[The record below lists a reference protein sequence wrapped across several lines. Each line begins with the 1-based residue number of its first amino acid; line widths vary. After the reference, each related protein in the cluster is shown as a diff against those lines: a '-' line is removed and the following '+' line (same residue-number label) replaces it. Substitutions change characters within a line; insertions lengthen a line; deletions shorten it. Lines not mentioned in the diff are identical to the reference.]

1 MEQKEKIKYQR
12 NCLLGALGAALLIVG
27 DLCISIVPASPAD
40 KGLYVRGAYLSEHIG
55 REQAIA
61 YVDDYY
67 NLLFPAVSIA
77 YIPTALLML
86 TSLISLLAGRTVM
99 KRSMI
104 VFHIITWQLIFVL
117 IPDIRQAM
125 GADISTLDYVFSQ
138 ASGNTACL
146 IWLVASFV
154 YSKRNSN

>member
-1 MEQKEKIKYQR
+1 MV
-12 NCLLGALGAALLIVG
+12 ASAATLHFLVG
-27 DLCISIVPASPAD
+27 TLAYWVT
-40 KGLYVRGAYLSEHIG
+40 YLSEHIG

-67 NLLFPAVSIA
+67 NLLFPAVSIV

-104 VFHIITWQLIFVL
+104 VFHIITWH
-117 IPDIRQAM
+117 
-125 GADISTLDYVFSQ
+125 LDLCS
-138 ASGNTACL
+138 S
-146 IWLVASFV
+146 
-154 YSKRNSN
+154 

>member
-1 MEQKEKIKYQR
+1 MYQHSTR
-12 NCLLGALGAALLIVG
+12 ITRGQRT
-27 DLCISIVPASPAD
+27 LCEGGISE
-40 KGLYVRGAYLSEHIG
+40 RG
-55 REQAIA
+55 
-61 YVDDYY
+61 
-67 NLLFPAVSIA
+67 FPAVESGSAACDRSCRYVLLCIWHRRHIGA
-77 YIPTALLML
+77 DTSQVPQDEGTRQIRRAHVCRVRRDTA
-86 TSLISLLAGRTVM
+86 AGRTVM

-154 YSKRNSN
+154 YSKRSSN